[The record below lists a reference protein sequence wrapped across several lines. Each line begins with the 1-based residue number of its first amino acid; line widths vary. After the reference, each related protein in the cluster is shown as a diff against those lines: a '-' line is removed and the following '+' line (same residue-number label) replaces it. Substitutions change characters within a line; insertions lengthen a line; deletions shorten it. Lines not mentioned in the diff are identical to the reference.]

1 MESFPFNLK
10 STLERN
16 SGIFFNTNPYAFQLE
31 DGRDYTG
38 YYGYNQNKNLFFRV
52 NLPLVRDNNFVS
64 HIDFF
69 TNIFN
74 RVPDYSIIPLE
85 STISNIVIIITKGEK
100 TPFLPIFK
108 ESSSLVLHRREQLF
122 RFWVEENPKAKD
134 TSFLTSHTIEDV
146 YTKSFLL
153 IKENKEVPLAWFRT
167 KYKEYLISLGI
178 QLKRGR
184 KTGGKRERI
193 IADPSR
199 RAELLDKREGFDFE
213 KNLLALRGYTKGIIE
228 GNINSLLVYGPPGVG
243 KSHIVKTVINESDLI
258 PRKDYIEY
266 SGGVN
271 DAKAL
276 VNILFNHGG
285 AKDGKPKLILFDDF
299 SIPRDKVS
307 IDILAQAMDTNP
319 LKSPYI
325 TYGDKKVIN
334 DWEKIRVLLDNERNA
349 WIDKYIK
356 ANGSKPTKKELRDY
370 ENKQMDKPSIKNKTP
385 PAFPFEG
392 RIIIITNDV
401 NINPKLLSRTLKI
414 LIDPTNQEI
423 LNSIKKDNFS
433 SEIDRKTKKEVF
445 AVLDYVSS
453 GVKAIDYRDFILAVQ
468 IYQTLSPLGGDI
480 WKEKVID
487 NILMKDTEI

>member
-1 MESFPFNLK
+1 MEAFPFNLK
-10 STLERN
+10 TALEKS
-16 SGIFFNTNPYAFQLE
+16 SGITFNTNPYAFQLE
-31 DGRDYTG
+31 NGKNYVG
-38 YYGYNQNKNLFFRV
+38 YYGFNQNKDIFFRI
-52 NLPLVRDNNFVS
+52 NLPLVRNNNFIS

-74 RVPDYSIIPLE
+74 RTPDFSIIPIE
-85 STISNIVIIITKGEK
+85 STISNIVTLITKGEK
-100 TPFLPIFK
+100 EPFLSEFQ
-108 ESSSLVLHRREQLF
+108 ESSSLIIQRREQLF
-122 RFWVEENPKAKD
+122 KFWIEENPKAKD
-134 TSFLTSHTIEDV
+134 INFLTSHTVEDI
-146 YTKSFLL
+146 YTKVFLL
-153 IKENKEVPLAWFRT
+153 TKENKEVPLAWFRT
-167 KYKEYLISLGI
+167 KYKEYLISLGV

-193 IADPSR
+193 IADPAR

-213 KNLLALRGYTKGIIE
+213 KNLLALKGYTKGIID
-228 GNINSLLVYGPPGVG
+228 GNINALLVYGPPGVG

-271 DAKAL
+271 DTKAL
-276 VNILFNHGG
+276 VNILYNHGG

-307 IDILAQAMDTNP
+307 IDILAQAMDTNH

-334 DWEKIRVLLDNERNA
+334 DWEKIRIALDNERND

-356 ANGSKPTKKELRDY
+356 ATGSKPSKKEIRDF
-370 ENKQMDKPSIKNKTP
+370 ENKQMDKPSIKNKVP
-385 PAFPFEG
+385 PAFSFEG

-433 SEIDRKTKKEVF
+433 SEIDSKTKKEVF
-445 AVLDYVSS
+445 AVLEYVSS

-480 WKEKVID
+480 WKVKIYD